1 MIQAMPGKVVLK
13 RIKQENTKNLI
24 YMTETTYLY
33 QIVSVLEN
41 QQGLKINDFVVVD
54 DAKLLKSSINNEE
67 YYMCK
72 IEDVYACVM

>member
-33 QIVSVLEN
+33 QIVSVLDN

-72 IEDVYACVM
+72 IEDIYACVM

>member
-33 QIVSVLEN
+33 QIVSVLDN

-54 DAKLLKSSINNEE
+54 DDKLLKSSINNEE

-72 IEDVYACVM
+72 IEDIYACIM

>member
-33 QIVSVLEN
+33 QIVSVLDN

-72 IEDVYACVM
+72 IEDIYACIM

>member
-41 QQGLKINDFVVVD
+41 HQGLKINDFVVVD

-72 IEDVYACVM
+72 IEDIYACIM

>member
-33 QIVSVLEN
+33 QIVSVLDN

-72 IEDVYACVM
+72 IEDVYACIM

>member
-41 QQGLKINDFVVVD
+41 QQGLKENDFVVVD

-72 IEDVYACVM
+72 IEDIYACIM

>member
-41 QQGLKINDFVVVD
+41 QQGLKANDFVVVD
-54 DAKLLKSSINNEE
+54 ETKLLKSLINNEE

>member
-41 QQGLKINDFVVVD
+41 QQGLKANDFVVVD

-72 IEDVYACVM
+72 IEDIYACIM

>member
-33 QIVSVLEN
+33 QIVSVLDN

-54 DAKLLKSSINNEE
+54 EAKLLKSSINNEE

-72 IEDVYACVM
+72 IEDIYACIM

>member
-72 IEDVYACVM
+72 IEDIYACIM

>member
-33 QIVSVLEN
+33 QIVSVLDN

-54 DAKLLKSSINNEE
+54 EAKLLKSSINNEE

>member
-33 QIVSVLEN
+33 QIVSVLDN
-41 QQGLKINDFVVVD
+41 QQGLKANDFVVVD

-72 IEDVYACVM
+72 IEDIYACIM